1 MRVLRFIVDNTTI
14 REDPSCDFS
23 GLFPGRNDEVMAEF
37 EFSKEWKSA
46 VKVVA
51 FWSLL
56 GAEYPPRELNE
67 DDTCMIPIEA
77 LRTYAFKMQIIGK
90 VNGKRKE
97 TKKFM
102 IRQSG
107 GKV

>member
-14 REDPSCDFS
+14 REDPDCDFS
-23 GLFPGRNDEVMAEF
+23 GLFPGRNDEVLAEF
-37 EFSKEWKSA
+37 EFSKEWEDA

-56 GAEYPPRELNE
+56 GAEYPPQEMMG
-67 DDTCMIPIEA
+67 DDTCMMPYEA
-77 LRTYAFKMQIIGK
+77 LQRYAFKMQVIGVCK
-90 VNGKRKE
+90 GKRKE
-97 TKKFM
+97 TKPIL